1 MSIKRESLH
10 LSFYLSKVLDH
21 LQHQIIN
28 VNLLI
33 RSVIDINIY
42 TNILLLQISHFNKE
56 NN

>member
-21 LQHQIIN
+21 LQHQITN

-33 RSVIDINIY
+33 RSVIDMNIY